1 MKYLFLLLP
10 LLSFSQI
17 NNKHL
22 IEIELGVPFFND
34 ISSNDKDYTLGTAYV
49 NRFSESFSYEV
60 FYHFARSSQFPEFY
74 GNQQKTLN
82 FYNELLPE
90 VSEDPSSL
98 VFYSLWHKINAH
110 FLGSRIHY
118 SFINS
123 NRWYLSFNIGG
134 GVYSGRSSYNS
145 LDELIVSTETG
156 KITAYSEILTTKT
169 ETKFFFS
176 PGIHTFYRFYRKLHI
191 GLNFDLYSIPKKS
204 GLTDIPVSGDH
215 YNISLTL
222 GHSF

>member
-1 MKYLFLLLP
+1 MKILFLLLP
-10 LLSFSQI
+10 LFTFGQI
-17 NNKHL
+17 VNKQL
-22 IEIELGVPFFND
+22 INIEIGVPFFND
-34 ISSNDKDYTLGTAYV
+34 LTSNNKEYTLGVAYI
-49 NRFSESFSYEV
+49 NRFSESFSFET
-60 FYHFARSSQFPEFY
+60 FYHFASSSEFPEFY
-74 GNQQKTLN
+74 GNQQETLN

-98 VFYSLWHKINAH
+98 AFYSLWHKINAH
-110 FLGSRIHY
+110 FLGVRIHY

-134 GVYSGRSSYNS
+134 GLYNGKSSYNS
-145 LDELIVSTETG
+145 LDELIFSTEIG

-176 PGIHTFYRFYRKLHI
+176 PSIHTFYRFHKKLHI
-191 GLNFDLYSIPKKS
+191 GLNFDLYSIPIKS
-204 GLTDIPVSGDH
+204 GVTDIPVSGDH
-215 YNISLTL
+215 YNVSLTL